1 MTDDIK
7 PRTVSPRKWAL
18 LTATSLAAAAPL
30 ALPVLSAGGL
40 LYATSA
46 EAGEAGEAGEGG
58 ESGEAGVARSEG
70 PSAFL
75 TELGYF
81 EGTYL
86 IIANLYLSG
95 DKDTARAHME
105 ESHHAMYE
113 DIAPKLADLGAPGFD
128 AAAKTFNDAVAD
140 GAPDAEVSA
149 ALETLLAEVKA
160 AGKAAKLS
168 LRDQLVSIKDLLA
181 LSHAEYEGGV
191 DDGEV
196 EVPIEFR
203 DSWGFYET
211 ARLRAEAMAADSDPA
226 TARAG
231 EAVLEKLAGLDTLYP
246 SLTAERAPA
255 DPSPLAAAAGWVE
268 IIALRQ
274 D

>member
-1 MTDDIK
+1 MTEDAK

-18 LTATSLAAAAPL
+18 LAATSLAAASPL
-30 ALPVLSAGGL
+30 AMPVLSASGVL
-40 LYATSA
+40 VATSV
-46 EAGEAGEAGEGG
+46 EAGEAGEGG

-86 IIANLYLSG
+86 IIANLYLS
-95 DKDTARAHME
+95 DQKDLAREHME
-105 ESHHAMYE
+105 VSHHAIYE
-113 DIAPKLADLGAPGFD
+113 DIAPKLAALGAPGFD
-128 AAAKTFNDAVAD
+128 AAARKFNEAVA
-140 GAPDAEVSA
+140 GGTPDTEVAA

-160 AGKAAKLS
+160 TGKAANLS

-181 LSHAEYEGGV
+181 LAHAEYEGGV

-211 ARLRAEAMAADSDPA
+211 ARHRAERMAADSDPA
-226 TARAG
+226 TASAG
-231 EAVLEKLAGLDTLYP
+231 EAVLEKLAGLDALYP
-246 SLTAERAPA
+246 SLTVERAPT